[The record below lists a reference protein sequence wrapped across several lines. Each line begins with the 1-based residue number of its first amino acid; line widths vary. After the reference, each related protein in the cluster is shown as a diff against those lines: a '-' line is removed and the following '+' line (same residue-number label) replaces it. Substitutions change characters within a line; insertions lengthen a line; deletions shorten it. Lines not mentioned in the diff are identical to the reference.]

1 MIAGQ
6 LKHSV
11 VLLASTRGWQQGDP
25 KASGIR
31 PRGVKE
37 SLIFCGGGPAW
48 RLAHIFWN
56 LSLSFSHYPVYFCQ
70 ENGVLYCNT
79 AAVPVCYMPPS
90 MCCKLSCGTAAV
102 MVNLCAHTR
111 VMSSWVPF
119 AVGITKSVFRC
130 CKGRTDIIEKHFPLF
145 SSIRKKNGK
154 KRKQYRYFLNK
165 TASEVTEKL
174 FPLFSSVS

>member
-56 LSLSFSHYPVYFCQ
+56 SEPEFFLITLFIFGKK
-70 ENGVLYCNT
+70 NGVLYCDT
-79 AAVPVCYMPPS
+79 AAVPV
-90 MCCKLSCGTAAV
+90 
-102 MVNLCAHTR
+102 
-111 VMSSWVPF
+111 
-119 AVGITKSVFRC
+119 
-130 CKGRTDIIEKHFPLF
+130 
-145 SSIRKKNGK
+145 
-154 KRKQYRYFLNK
+154 
-165 TASEVTEKL
+165 
-174 FPLFSSVS
+174 